1 MKIPTWY
8 KWSNLLLVRYFLP
21 HCGCRRSQSWPKKPL
36 FVLLLIICLLIFLP
50 MFGSL
55 FDSYLCLG
63 RGTMPGSLKTALPWA
78 RNKRNITWRSYMINE
93 YWQGFTV
100 MYNFQKIIW
109 RRKFSFKKICHL
121 VDAKLAHSLCWRVKH
136 VGCPI
141 NCPPGNEDVSRFYC
155 FINHFILNIL
165 WNHHSLQNYPSDN
178 DIVCV

>member
-21 HCGCRRSQSWPKKPL
+21 HCGCRRSQSWSTTVLVVLL
-36 FVLLLIICLLIFLP
+36 FVCLFIFLP

-55 FDSYLCLG
+55 FDSHLCLG
-63 RGTMPGSLKTALPWA
+63 RGTMPGSLKTALPCA

-109 RRKFSFKKICHL
+109 RRRFPFKKICHS
-121 VDAKLAHSLCWRVKH
+121 VAAKLAHSPCWRVKH

-141 NCPPGNEDVSRFYC
+141 NCPPGNEDVLNFCCFKSRFIFKYAV
-155 FINHFILNIL
+155 N
-165 WNHHSLQNYPSDN
+165 SP
-178 DIVCV
+178 

>member
-1 MKIPTWY
+1 MKILTWY

-21 HCGCRRSQSWPKKPL
+21 HCGCRRSQSWPTTVLVVLL
-36 FVLLLIICLLIFLP
+36 FVCLFIFLP

-55 FDSYLCLG
+55 LDSYLCLG
-63 RGTMPGSLKTALPWA
+63 RGTMPGSLKTALPCA

-141 NCPPGNEDVSRFYC
+141 NCPPGNEDVLIFCCFKSRFIFKYAV
-155 FINHFILNIL
+155 N
-165 WNHHSLQNYPSDN
+165 PP
-178 DIVCV
+178 